1 MIKRLRLL
9 LLGEQDTA
17 EQTSP
22 EEERQSVIAA
32 LLVQAAM
39 MDGHFDD
46 TERQT
51 IEQLM
56 VSEFSLDQKDVTTLI
71 DDASTAVE
79 QSSQLFGF
87 TRQAVAQLDHDGRIR
102 LIEMLW
108 QVVYSDGIV
117 HDFETSLMRRIA
129 GLLHVSDRE
138 TAQARQRVI
147 S

>member
-1 MIKRLRLL
+1 MIKRLRIL

-22 EEERQSVIAA
+22 ADERQSVIAA

-46 TERQT
+46 TERRT
-51 IEQLM
+51 IEELL
-56 VSEFSLDQKDVTTLI
+56 VSEFALERTDVTSLI
-71 DDASTAVE
+71 DDASQAVE

-87 TRQAVAQLDHDGRIR
+87 TRRADAQLDHDGRIR

-108 QVVYSDGIV
+108 LVVYSDGVV
-117 HDFETSLMRRIA
+117 HDFEASLMRRIA
-129 GLLHVSDRE
+129 GLLHVTDRE
-138 TAQARQRVI
+138 MALARQRVTT
-147 S
+147 